1 MVINFL
7 KIFHPQ
13 LCYFS
18 HNVSGLKKTEMSD
31 TDMHV
36 ARQTAFYCYF
46 LNTTSLPEIQ
56 FTFHRE
62 NMKQKFLICEDCVIM
77 VSKGFC
83 FSRDEKSSYSNEER
97 FQLVE
102 LVEQFK
108 KKHLKEKEAL
118 EGKTR
123 YAKKRKNH
131 VPDVTHV
138 NFVAKAVRKFYSDLL
153 GKPNDDPQFRVAHNL
168 APRCLANINKLHDPS
183 IYQPKKA
190 RAAGA
195 GRMSKALNFGKSSL
209 PGLLTF
215 EKN

>member
-1 MVINFL
+1 MSVF
-7 KIFHPQ
+7 Q
-13 LCYFS
+13 VCE
-18 HNVSGLKKTEMSD
+18 SGLKKTEMSG

-36 ARQTAFYCYF
+36 ARQTAFYCYC
-46 LNTTSLPEIQ
+46 LNTASLPQIQ

-62 NMKQKFLICEDCVIM
+62 KMKQKFLICEDCVIM

-97 FQLVE
+97 LQLAE

-123 YAKKRKNH
+123 YAKKRKKH
-131 VPDVTHV
+131 VPVVTHS

-153 GKPNDDPQFRVAHNL
+153 DKPNDDPQFRAAHSL
-168 APRCLANINKLHDPS
+168 ATRWLANINKLRDPS
-183 IYQPKKA
+183 ICQP
-190 RAAGA
+190 
-195 GRMSKALNFGKSSL
+195 
-209 PGLLTF
+209 
-215 EKN
+215 